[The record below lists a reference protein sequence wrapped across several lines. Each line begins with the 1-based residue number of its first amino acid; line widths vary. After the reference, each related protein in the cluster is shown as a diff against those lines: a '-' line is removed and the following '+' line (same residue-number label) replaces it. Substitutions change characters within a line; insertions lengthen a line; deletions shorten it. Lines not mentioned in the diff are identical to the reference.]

1 MGGEGTAPCRTRQTE
16 RNAAVTSTDTT
27 QATVETEPETVTVEV
42 FIEETITYTGRLAID
57 PVDFLETTGVELVR
71 ATGAQIRDYAIDAE
85 INHEELKENVAGQE
99 WSDPTVYG
107 MPDSRIAFEADGMR
121 GSEMVEDVRVLVDP
135 VLYEEA
141 TRGVL
146 ETAHAAE
153 VLAYIENHPEECD
166 FDGEQ
171 FVPVRICR
179 AR

>member
-1 MGGEGTAPCRTRQTE
+1 M
-16 RNAAVTSTDTT
+16 TSTDTT

-42 FIEETITYTGRLAID
+42 FIEETITYTGRLEID

-85 INHEELKENVAGQE
+85 INHEELRQNVAGQE
-99 WSDPTVYG
+99 GSDPTVYG

-153 VLAYIENHPEECD
+153 VLAYIGNHPEECG
-166 FDGEQ
+166 FDGEE